1 MIGGVLMSTDK
12 VYNSIEEVLGVAQS
26 AEGRMIGEFD
36 INNRLDSRGNKG
48 GIGQVLEE
56 GLFKMAVNSRAEADF
71 VDLGLELKVTA
82 IKENKKNDFSAKER
96 LVLNIINYEE
106 DYKDSFYE
114 STFWQKNKNL
124 LIIFYLYN
132 DGLDKKDFPI
142 IKSVLH
148 NFDSV
153 DLEIIK
159 QDWQTI
165 IDKIKAGEAHN
176 ISEGDTMYLAA
187 CTKGVNA
194 KSVRKQPFSNIP
206 AKQRAFS
213 LKSSYMSAFARRVI
227 DRQLIPSLFN
237 ADELKSKTTLQLLRE
252 RFAPYIG
259 KRVSEI
265 AKLMEIPV
273 STNKAFNANLIS
285 AILGVKGTK
294 LETLREFNKANIKF
308 KTIRLEPDGIPC
320 EHMSFE
326 QIDFNRWIKDD
337 WEYSQLYENFE
348 YTKYLFV
355 VFQYDEYET
364 ENKDREAYF
373 KGVTL
378 WNMPEMV
385 IENELKSLWRTTKTI
400 LEEGVQLIPR
410 GRGISNN
417 LPGSKFNGVCHIR
430 PKGRNGNDKISLPDG
445 QKITKQCYWLN
456 KEFIAEVVKDI

>member
-1 MIGGVLMSTDK
+1 MSTDK
-12 VYNSIEEVLGVAQS
+12 VYNSIEEVLDIAES
-26 AEGRMIGEFD
+26 AEGKTVGEFD

-106 DYKDSFYE
+106 DYKDSFEE
-114 STFWQKNKNL
+114 SSFWQKNKNL
-124 LIIFYLYN
+124 LIIFYLYK
-132 DGLDKKDFPI
+132 DELDKKDFPI

-148 NFDSV
+148 NFDPV

-165 IDKIKAGEAHN
+165 IEKIKAGEAHN

-187 CTKGVNA
+187 CTKGANA
-194 KSVRKQPFSNIP
+194 KSIRKQPFSNIP

-237 ADELKSKTTLQLLRE
+237 VDELKSKTTLQLLQE

-265 AKLMEIPV
+265 AKLVDIPV
-273 STNKAFNANLIS
+273 TKNKAFNANLIS

-308 KTIRLEPDGIPC
+308 KTIRLEPNGLPR

-326 QIDFNRWIKDD
+326 QIDFKRWVKDD
-337 WEYSQLYENFE
+337 WEESQVFENFE

-355 VFQYDEYET
+355 VFQYDET
-364 ENKDREAYF
+364 ATQNKDREPYL
-373 KGVTL
+373 KGIML
-378 WNMPEMV
+378 WNMPEV
-385 IENELKSLWRTTKTI
+385 IIEHELKDLWKTTKAI
-400 LEEGVQLIPR
+400 LETGVELKPVR
-410 GRGISNN
+410 NGVSNN
-417 LPGSKFNGVCHIR
+417 LPGAKFNGICHIR
-430 PKGRNGNDKISLPDG
+430 PKGKDGNDKVVLPDG
-445 QKITKQCYWLN
+445 QEITKQCYWLN
-456 KEFIAEVVKDI
+456 REYIAGIINELL

>member
-1 MIGGVLMSTDK
+1 MSTDK
-12 VYNSIEEVLGVAQS
+12 VYNSIEEVLDVAES
-26 AEGRMIGEFD
+26 AEGKTVGEFD

-106 DYKDSFYE
+106 DYKDSFEE
-114 STFWQKNKNL
+114 SSFWQKNKNL
-124 LIIFYLYN
+124 LVIFYLYK
-132 DGLDKKDFPI
+132 DELDKKDFPI

-148 NFDSV
+148 NFDPV

-187 CTKGVNA
+187 CTKGANA
-194 KSVRKQPFSNIP
+194 KSIRKQPFSNIP

-237 ADELKSKTTLQLLRE
+237 VDELKSKTTLQLLQE

-410 GRGISNN
+410 GTGISNN

>member
-1 MIGGVLMSTDK
+1 MSTDK
-12 VYNSIEEVLGVAQS
+12 VYNSIEEVLDIAES
-26 AEGRMIGEFD
+26 AEGKTVGEFD

-106 DYKDSFYE
+106 DYKDSFEE
-114 STFWQKNKNL
+114 SSFWQKNKNL
-124 LIIFYLYN
+124 LIIFYLYK
-132 DGLDKKDFPI
+132 DELDKKDFPI

-148 NFDSV
+148 NFDPV

-187 CTKGVNA
+187 CTKGANA
-194 KSVRKQPFSNIP
+194 KSIRKQPFSNIP

-237 ADELKSKTTLQLLRE
+237 VDELKSKTTLQLLQE

-265 AKLMEIPV
+265 AKLVDIPV
-273 STNKAFNANLIS
+273 TKNKAFNANLIS
-285 AILGVKGTK
+285 AVLGVKGTK
-294 LETLREFNKANIKF
+294 LESLREFSKANIKF
-308 KTIRLEPDGIPC
+308 KTIRLEPTGIPK

-326 QIDFNRWIKDD
+326 QIDFHRWVNDA
-337 WEYSQLYENFE
+337 WEDSQLYEKFE

-355 VFQYDEYET
+355 VFQYDETEK
-364 ENKDREAYF
+364 ENKNREPYL
-373 KGVTL
+373 KGIML
-378 WNMPEMV
+378 WNMPEVV
-385 IENELKSLWRTTKTI
+385 IEHELKELWKTTKAI
-400 LEEGVQLIPR
+400 LEEGVQLTPVR
-410 GRGISNN
+410 NGVSNN
-417 LPGSKFNGVCHIR
+417 LPGTSFNGICHIR
-430 PKGRNGNDKISLPDG
+430 PKARDGKDQVELPDG
-445 QKITKQCYWLN
+445 QRITKQCYWLN
-456 KEFIAEVVKDI
+456 REYIAEIVKELS

>member
-1 MIGGVLMSTDK
+1 MGGALMNFDK
-12 VYNSIEEVLGVAQS
+12 AYNSIEEVLEVAES
-26 AEGRMIGEFD
+26 AEGKKIGEFD
-36 INNRLDSRGNKG
+36 INNRLDSHGNKG
-48 GIGQVLEE
+48 SIGQVLEE
-56 GLFKMAVNSRAEADF
+56 GLFKMAINSRAEADF
-71 VDLGLELKVTA
+71 VDLGLELKATA

-114 STFWQKNKNL
+114 SSFWKKNKNL
-124 LIIFYLYN
+124 LIIFYLYK
-132 DGLDKKDFPI
+132 DELDKKDFPI

-148 NFDSV
+148 NFDSA

-213 LKSSYMSAFARRVI
+213 LKSSYMSAFARRVV
-227 DRQLIPSLFN
+227 DRELIPSLFN
-237 ADELKSKTTLQLLRE
+237 IDELKSKTTLQLLQE

-265 AKLMEIPV
+265 AEIMDIPV
-273 STNKAFNANLIS
+273 TKNKAFNANLIS
-285 AILGVKGTK
+285 AVFGVKGTK
-294 LETLREFNKANIKF
+294 LESLREFSKANIKF
-308 KTIRLEPDGIPC
+308 KTIRLEPNGIPR

-337 WEYSQLYENFE
+337 WEDSQLYENFE

-355 VFQYDEYET
+355 VFQYKET
-364 ENKDREAYF
+364 KEENEHREPYL
-373 KGVTL
+373 KGIML
-378 WNMPEMV
+378 WNMPEVV
-385 IENELKSLWRTTKTI
+385 IEHELKDLWKRTKAI
-400 LEEGVQLIPR
+400 LEEGVQLTPV
-410 GRGISNN
+410 GNGVSNN
-417 LPGSKFNGVCHIR
+417 LPGASFNGICHIR
-430 PKGRNGNDKISLPDG
+430 PKARDGKDQVELPDG
-445 QKITKQCYWLN
+445 QRITKQCYWLN
-456 KEFIAEVVKDI
+456 REYIAEVLKDI

>member
-1 MIGGVLMSTDK
+1 MSTDK
-12 VYNSIEEVLGVAQS
+12 VYNSIEEVLDIAES
-26 AEGRMIGEFD
+26 AEGKTVGEFD

-96 LVLNIINYEE
+96 L
-106 DYKDSFYE
+106 
-114 STFWQKNKNL
+114 
-124 LIIFYLYN
+124 
-132 DGLDKKDFPI
+132 
-142 IKSVLH
+142 
-148 NFDSV
+148 

-187 CTKGVNA
+187 CTKGANA
-194 KSVRKQPFSNIP
+194 KSIRKQPFSNIP

-237 ADELKSKTTLQLLRE
+237 VDELKSKTTLQLLQE

-265 AKLMEIPV
+265 AKLVDIPV
-273 STNKAFNANLIS
+273 TKNKAFNANLIS
-285 AILGVKGTK
+285 AVLGVKGTK
-294 LETLREFNKANIKF
+294 LESLREFSKANIKF
-308 KTIRLEPDGIPC
+308 KTIRLEPTGIPK

-326 QIDFNRWIKDD
+326 QIDFHRWVNDA
-337 WEYSQLYENFE
+337 WEDSQLYEKFE

-355 VFQYDEYET
+355 VFQYDETEK
-364 ENKDREAYF
+364 ENKNREPYL
-373 KGVTL
+373 KGIML
-378 WNMPEMV
+378 WNMPEVV
-385 IENELKSLWRTTKTI
+385 IEHELKELWKTTKAI
-400 LEEGVQLIPR
+400 LEEGVQLTPVR
-410 GRGISNN
+410 NGVSNN
-417 LPGSKFNGVCHIR
+417 LPGASFNGICHIR
-430 PKGRNGNDKISLPDG
+430 PKARDGKDQVELPDG
-445 QKITKQCYWLN
+445 QRITKQCYWLN
-456 KEFIAEVVKDI
+456 REYIAEIVKEL